1 MASLAKSRSATKT
14 PCGSSSAY
22 LSAAVRYS
30 LLLPCATI
38 RHAVCSKGSRRT
50 TIIQRRST
58 SSSLSTALGPDR
70 LRPRELRTASH
81 QMPPMPQ
88 VPKHLRHC
96 MHTSKC
102 SSLWSCCCC
111 PCGMVCKAQY
121 RLVLQ
126 LRNLRISLVKYIETS
141 GFHL

>member
-14 PCGSSSAY
+14 PCGSSSAF
-22 LSAAVRYS
+22 LSNFLPSPLYS
-30 LLLPCATI
+30 LAMPCATI
-38 RHAVCSKGSRRT
+38 RHAVCSKGSRCT

-58 SSSLSTALGPDR
+58 SSSLLSTALGPDR

-102 SSLWSCCCC
+102 SSLWCWCCCC
-111 PCGMVCKAQY
+111 PCGVVCKVQY

-126 LRNLRISLVKYIETS
+126 LRNLGMSSVK
-141 GFHL
+141 